1 MHARGG
7 GGESC
12 SGHSARHQTTIA
24 NLDHSILISPSLGGE
39 TDLPIQWLQQRHSGC
54 SSVSNVEETMVM
66 TTQVRVLMRAHHTAF
81 CTIERFE
88 HPLGHDHP
96 ARSTGHRE
104 CNRLARSGD
113 LFVGHSHDFPSAMK
127 TNRHRHSTR

>member
-66 TTQVRVLMRAHHTAF
+66 TTQVRVLMRVHHTAF

-88 HPLGHDHP
+88 HPDTTTRP
-96 ARSTGHRE
+96 GHRA
-104 CNRLARSGD
+104 L
-113 LFVGHSHDFPSAMK
+113 
-127 TNRHRHSTR
+127 TNRRFGGDRHIIA